1 MIKSFEEFKN
11 TNALDEGLFDVFKIR
26 KQITKL
32 QGVVVDEYEKMLS
45 ANPKKFKDAESVLK
59 SVEGFAYN
67 AYKKIVTAE
76 DALSFDQ
83 WWKNFNKAHTYLLDS
98 TIFNNPAAQNASD
111 DEEGDEH
118 YNHDDAEVDMEE

>member
-11 TNALDEGLFDVFKIR
+11 TNALDEGLFDVFKTR

-32 QGVVVDEYEKMLS
+32 QSVVVDEYEKMLS

-59 SVEGFAYN
+59 SVEGFAN
-67 AYKKIVTAE
+67 KAYKKIVTSE

-83 WWKNFNKAHTYLLDS
+83 WWKNFKKAHTYLLDS
-98 TIFNNPAAQNASD
+98 TVFNNPEKTQD
-111 DEEGDEH
+111 VDEEEDEH